1 MLDLHLL
8 GLMLLRLHL
17 KFLTSSLLELII
29 VSFIIIE
36 FATVEVHYLLTNNIE
51 ELSSM
56 RDYNDSHLTVDQVV
70 FKPHYRI

>member
-29 VSFIIIE
+29 VSFIVIE
-36 FATVEVHYLLTNNIE
+36 FAIVKVHNLLTNNIE

-56 RDYNDSHLTVDQVV
+56 RNYNDSHLTVDQVI
-70 FKPHYRI
+70 FEPHHRV